1 MIEQLLR
8 FLTDGGVHSYEDLA
22 KRLSVS
28 IPLLEMMLEE
38 LSRLGYLRPV
48 DSDCGT
54 HCASCS
60 IGSCSITGP
69 ITPMVISS
77 FPPAARA
84 ARRDGEAHAAAAAP
98 LVFRK

>member
-8 FLTDGGVHSYEDLA
+8 FVAEGGVHSYEDLA
-22 KRLSVS
+22 KRLSVPM
-28 IPLLEMMLEE
+28 PLLEMMLEE
-38 LSRLGYLRPV
+38 LSRLDYLRPV

-69 ITPMVISS
+69 GRLWALTDKGTK
-77 FPPAARA
+77 AAGRL
-84 ARRDGEAHAAAAAP
+84 D
-98 LVFRK
+98 

>member
-28 IPLLEMMLEE
+28 IPLQEIMLEE

-69 ITPMVISS
+69 GRLWTLTDRGTK
-77 FPPAARA
+77 AAGR
-84 ARRDGEAHAAAAAP
+84 
-98 LVFRK
+98 LN

>member
-8 FLTDGGVHSYEDLA
+8 LLTEGGVQSYEDLA

-28 IPLLEMMLEE
+28 IPLLEMMLED
-38 LSRLGYLRPV
+38 LSRLGYLSPV

-69 ITPMVISS
+69 GRLWALTDKG
-77 FPPAARA
+77 ARA
-84 ARRDGEAHAAAAAP
+84 AARLD
-98 LVFRK
+98 

>member
-1 MIEQLLR
+1 MIEQLLG
-8 FLTDGGVHSYEDLA
+8 FLTDGGAHSYEDLA

-28 IPLLEMMLEE
+28 IPLLEMMLED

-69 ITPMVISS
+69 GRLWALTDKGAK
-77 FPPAARA
+77 AAGR
-84 ARRDGEAHAAAAAP
+84 
-98 LVFRK
+98 LN

>member
-69 ITPMVISS
+69 GRLWTLTDRGTK
-77 FPPAARA
+77 AAGR
-84 ARRDGEAHAAAAAP
+84 
-98 LVFRK
+98 LN

>member
-1 MIEQLLR
+1 MIEQLLQ
-8 FLTDGGVHSYEDLA
+8 FLTEGGALSYEDLE
-22 KRLSVS
+22 KRLSIS
-28 IPLLEMMLEE
+28 IPLLEMMLED

-69 ITPMVISS
+69 GRLWALTEKG
-77 FPPAARA
+77 ARA
-84 ARRDGEAHAAAAAP
+84 AARLD
-98 LVFRK
+98 

>member
-1 MIEQLLR
+1 MIEQLLG
-8 FLTDGGVHSYEDLA
+8 FLTDGGVYSYEDLA

-28 IPLLEMMLEE
+28 IPLLEMMLED

-48 DSDCGT
+48 DSNCGT

-69 ITPMVISS
+69 GRLWALTEEGTRV
-77 FPPAARA
+77 AAR
-84 ARRDGEAHAAAAAP
+84 
-98 LVFRK
+98 LN

>member
-8 FLTDGGVHSYEDLA
+8 FLTEGGAHSYEDLA
-22 KRLSVS
+22 KRLTIS
-28 IPLLEMMLEE
+28 IPLLEMMLED

-54 HCASCS
+54 HCASCT

-69 ITPMVISS
+69 GRLWALTEKGTRA
-77 FPPAARA
+77 AARL
-84 ARRDGEAHAAAAAP
+84 D
-98 LVFRK
+98 